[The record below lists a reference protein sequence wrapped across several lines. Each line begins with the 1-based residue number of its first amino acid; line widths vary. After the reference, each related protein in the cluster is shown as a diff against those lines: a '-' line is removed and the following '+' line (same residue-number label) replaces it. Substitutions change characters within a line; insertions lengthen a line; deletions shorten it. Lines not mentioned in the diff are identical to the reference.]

1 MDKVRAQYEAYPY
14 PARDPKDEAKRL
26 VTGSPSHLLE
36 IDHYIFAGAR
46 DWSQPFRALVAGGG
60 TGDGT
65 IMLAQHLADRGCP
78 AEIVYLD
85 LSEASRRIAEA
96 RAAQRKLTRIA
107 FHTGSL
113 LDAASL
119 GPFDY
124 IDCCGVL
131 HHLEDPDAGLRALVA
146 ALAPEGGLGLMLYG
160 TLGRTGVYPMQAML
174 RALGADIVAAKRL
187 LAALP
192 ASNWLRRNP
201 HLGDHLQNDA
211 GLYDLLLHAQ
221 DRAYTVPEVYAFL
234 DRAGLRLVTWIEPM
248 RYEPETYLSDP
259 ALRRALEGLD
269 RRARAAFAENLS
281 GSIKNH
287 VFYAVR
293 AENPAST
300 VTTFSLGAVPV
311 LRELDGAALAR
322 GFKPGVNMTAD
333 LGGHRLSLPL
343 PALAG
348 AILERADGA
357 RSFAAI
363 GAALP
368 PAPDF
373 AAQAQALYRTMNGLN
388 RMLLRTGA
396 DSR

>member
-36 IDHYIFAGAR
+36 IDHYLFAGAR
-46 DWSQPFRALVAGGG
+46 DWSRPFRALVAGGG

-65 IMLAQHLADRGCP
+65 IMLAQHLADRFCP
-78 AEIVYLD
+78 AKIVYLD

-96 RAAQRKLTRIA
+96 RAAQRKLTSIKFR
-107 FHTGSL
+107 TGSL
-113 LDAASL
+113 LDAAAL

-160 TLGRTGVYPMQAML
+160 ALGRTGVYPMQAML
-174 RALGADIVAAKRL
+174 RALGADVATAKRL

-201 HLGDHLQNDA
+201 LVGDHLQNDS
-211 GLYDLLLHAQ
+211 GLYDLLLHSQ
-221 DRAYTVPEVYAFL
+221 DRAYTVPEVYAWL

-248 RYEPETYLSDP
+248 RYEPETYLTDP
-259 ALRRALEGLD
+259 VLRRALAALD
-269 RRARAAFAENLS
+269 PRARPAFAENLS

-293 AENPAST
+293 AESRAAT
-300 VTTFSLGAVPV
+300 VAPFSLDAVPV

-322 GFKPGVNMTAD
+322 GFKPGTNMSAE

-343 PALAG
+343 PRLAG
-348 AILERADGA
+348 AILERIDGK
-357 RSFAAI
+357 RSFAEI
-363 GAALP
+363 AASL
-368 PAPDF
+368 PAPKDF
-373 AAQAQALYRTMNGLN
+373 SAQAEALYRTMNGLN
-388 RMLLRTGA
+388 RMLLRARA
-396 DSR
+396 DRR

>member
-1 MDKVRAQYEAYPY
+1 MDKVRAQYETYPD

-26 VTGSPSHLLE
+26 IAGSPSHLLE
-36 IDHYIFAGAR
+36 IDHYLYAGAR
-46 DWSQPFRALVAGGG
+46 DWSRPFRALVAGGG

-78 AEIVYLD
+78 AEIHYLD

-113 LDAASL
+113 LDAAAL

-160 TLGRTGVYPMQAML
+160 ALGRTGVYPMQAML
-174 RALGADIVAAKRL
+174 RALGADVAMAKRL

-192 ASNWLRRNP
+192 ASNWLRHNP
-201 HLGDHLQNDA
+201 HVGDHLQNDA

-221 DRAYTVPEVYAFL
+221 DRAYRVPEVYAFL
-234 DRAGLRLVTWIEPM
+234 ERAGLRLVAWIEPM
-248 RYEPETYLSDP
+248 RYEPETHLADP
-259 ALRRALEGLD
+259 ALRRALATLD
-269 RRARAAFAENLS
+269 APARAAFAENLS

-293 AENPAST
+293 AENAAAT
-300 VTTFSLGAVPV
+300 IAAFSLYAVPV

-322 GFKPGVNMTAD
+322 NFTPGTNMAVT
-333 LGGHRLSLPL
+333 LGGNRLSLPL
-343 PALAG
+343 PPLAG
-348 AILERADGA
+348 AILERVDGQ
-357 RSFAAI
+357 RSFAEI
-363 GAALP
+363 AASL
-368 PAPDF
+368 PAPTNF
-373 AAQAQALYRTMNGLN
+373 PAQAEALYRTMNGLN
-388 RMLLRTGA
+388 RMLLRRA
-396 DSR
+396 RP